1 MIEWNLITNLWISPS
16 EGGNFITFLGIL
28 SYLIGIL
35 ALFIIPANRKPGE
48 AIAWLLLIFL
58 APIFGALLFLLL
70 GNPKL
75 SEWRRNQQRTM
86 NQYIKDA
93 AEQAEQNPALASIID
108 PPLPVHYESH
118 VNLITKLTGMPVM
131 AGNTVELLPDYVG
144 AVDRIVQ
151 DIDAAKRF
159 VHLEYFMFAA
169 DAVGLPVIDALV
181 RARER
186 GVVCRVLID
195 HLSNLLLQGPLL
207 KRLGAAGIPVQCM
220 LPVDPF
226 HNQWNR
232 IDLRNHR
239 KIVIVDG
246 TVAFTGSQNLIE
258 DNYHKRSNIKNGI
271 YYIELVARVTGPV
284 VRGFNAA
291 FITDW
296 YSETE
301 ELLDERNAPEIRV
314 RSTPMTGTALC
325 QVLPSGPGFDH
336 NNNLMLFVALL
347 HAARR
352 RITIV
357 NPYVVPEGTLLLAL
371 TSAAQRGVEV
381 TLIVSEIGDQFMVYH
396 AQSSYYEELL
406 KAGVKIYRYQA
417 PVILHAKAITI
428 DDDIAVISS
437 SNMDIRSFQLNLEI
451 TLVCYDVHVVA
462 DLRKQEEEYLR
473 CSHLLELEAWQARP
487 LHTKL
492 FDNLARLTSALQ

>member
-1 MIEWNLITNLWISPS
+1 MEWNWITI
-16 EGGNFITFLGIL
+16 LGIL

-48 AIAWLLLIFL
+48 ATAWLLLIFL
-58 APIFGALLFLLL
+58 APILGAILFLLL

-75 SEWRRNQQRTM
+75 SQWRRDQQRAM
-86 NQYIKDA
+86 NQHIRDDVEK
-93 AEQAEQNPALASIID
+93 AEQIPALAPIVD
-108 PPLPVHYESH
+108 PPLPSRFEPHA
-118 VNLITKLTGMPVM
+118 NLIARLSGMPVM

-144 AVDRIVQ
+144 AADQIAR

-169 DAVGLPVIDALV
+169 DTIGSRVIDALV

-195 HLSNLLLQGPLL
+195 HLSNLLLQGPVL
-207 KRLGAAGIPVQCM
+207 KKLGVAGIPVHRM
-220 LPVDPF
+220 LPLNPF
-226 HNQWNR
+226 NNQWNR

-239 KIVIVDG
+239 KIVVVDG

-258 DNYHKRSNIKNGI
+258 DTYHKRSNIKKGI
-271 YYIELVARVTGPV
+271 HYIELVVRVTGPV
-284 VRGFNAA
+284 VREFNAA

-301 ELLDERNAPEIRV
+301 ELLDERTAPEMRV
-314 RSTPMTGTALC
+314 RTPITGDALC

-347 HAARR
+347 QAAQR

-357 NPYVVPEGTLLLAL
+357 NPYVVPEETLLLAL

-381 TLIVSEIGDQFMVYH
+381 TLIVSEIGDQFLVDH
-396 AQSSYYEELL
+396 AQGSYYEELL
-406 KAGVKIYRYQA
+406 KAGVKIHRYLA
-417 PVILHAKAITI
+417 PVILHSKSITI

-451 TLVCYDVHVVA
+451 TIVCYDTQVVA
-462 DLRKQEEEYLR
+462 DVRRLEEEYLR
-473 CSHLLELEAWQARP
+473 CARPLQLETWQARP

-492 FDNLARLTSALQ
+492 FNNLARLTSALQ

>member
-1 MIEWNLITNLWISPS
+1 MQWNWFTILWA
-16 EGGNFITFLGIL
+16 L
-28 SYLIGIL
+28 SYLLGIL

-48 AIAWLLLIFL
+48 ATAWLLLIFL
-58 APIFGALLFLLL
+58 APILGALLFVLL

-75 SEWRRNQQRTM
+75 SEWRREQQRTM
-86 NQYIKDA
+86 NQHIKDA
-93 AEQAEQNPALASIID
+93 AEKAEHQRELHGIVD
-108 PPLPVHYESH
+108 PPLPVRFEPH
-118 VNLITKLTGMPVM
+118 VKLIAQLTGMPVM
-131 AGNTVELLPDYVG
+131 TGNTVELLSGYVS
-144 AVDRIVQ
+144 AVEQIVR
-151 DIDAAKRF
+151 DIDAAKHF
-159 VHLEYFMFAA
+159 VHLEYYMFAA
-169 DAVGLPVIDALV
+169 DTIGSPVIEALV

-186 GVVCRVLID
+186 GVVCRVLMD
-195 HLSNLLLQGPLL
+195 HLSNLLLQGPVL
-207 KRLGAAGIPVQCM
+207 KRLGAAGIPVQRM

-226 HNQWNR
+226 DNQWNR

-239 KIVIVDG
+239 KMVIVDG

-258 DNYHKRSNIKNGI
+258 DTYHKRSNIKNGI
-271 YYIELVARVTGPV
+271 HYIELVVRVTGPV
-284 VRGFNAA
+284 VREFNAA

-296 YSETE
+296 YSETQ
-301 ELLDERNAPEIRV
+301 ELLDERTAPEMRV
-314 RSTPMTGTALC
+314 RAPMTGSVLC

-336 NNNLMLFVALL
+336 NNNLMLFVALF
-347 HAARR
+347 HAARQ

-357 NPYVVPEGTLLLAL
+357 NPYVVPEATLLLAL

-406 KAGVKIYRYQA
+406 KAGVKIYRYRA
-417 PVILHAKAITI
+417 PVILHSKSISI

-451 TLVCYDVHVVA
+451 TLVCYDTHVA
-462 DLRKQEEEYLR
+462 SELRKLEAEYLR
-473 CSHLLELEAWQARP
+473 NARLLELATWQARG
-487 LHTKL
+487 LYTKL